1 MKQRNAVKTAVLS
14 LGVYH
19 PNLQEI
25 LKIFNYALNT
35 LISLSVGFDEEN
47 GRKVG

>member
-14 LGVYH
+14 LGVHH

-25 LKIFNYALNT
+25 LKIFNYALNA
-35 LISLSVGFDEEN
+35 LISLSVCF
-47 GRKVG
+47 